1 MKLKYRYLRQQVSN
15 FFRSERGK
23 KLGVWFRRL
32 LNTGVFIWLVYEISN
47 VGWGNVWQSMPV
59 QPLFYLIFFFLYFQL
74 PFFEIIIYKIN
85 WEFDW
90 KRSIPVFLLKNIY
103 NKDVLGYSGEVYF
116 FMWAQKTLHYK
127 KMDIFKIIKDNNII
141 SSVASTLV
149 AFSLL
154 SVFFFSG
161 QIKILDWI
169 FQDTNNYL
177 WGGLVVFFIIVF
189 LVIKFRRFVISMPL
203 NNAYKIFG
211 IHAARLTVNL
221 FLVVVMYDVVIP
233 DTPMYVWFTFLSVE
247 IILSRIP
254 FLPNRDLIF
263 AGLGIGLSEGLAVSA
278 SAIAAILLT
287 RTVLGK
293 VLNLSFFAFS
303 SFLKEK
309 TEFSDDVD
317 SENSKGEAEAK
328 EPVSENKP

>member
-32 LNTGVFIWLVYEISN
+32 LNTGVFIWLIYEISN
-47 VGWGNVWQSMPV
+47 VGWANVWQSMPV
-59 QPLFYLIFFFLYFQL
+59 QPLFYLIFLFLYFQL

-85 WEFDW
+85 WNFDW
-90 KRSIPVFLLKNIY
+90 KKSIPIFLLKNIY

-116 FMWAQKTLHYK
+116 FMWAQKTLNYK

-154 SVFFFSG
+154 SIFFFSG
-161 QIKILDWI
+161 QIKILEWV
-169 FQDTNNYL
+169 FRDTNNYL
-177 WGGLVVFFIIVF
+177 WGGIIVFFIIVF

-203 NNAYKIFG
+203 MNAYKIFG
-211 IHAARLTVNL
+211 IHAVRLTFNL
-221 FLVVVMYDVVIP
+221 FLVVMMYDVVIP

-254 FLPNRDLIF
+254 LLPNRDLIF
-263 AGLGIGLSEGLAVSA
+263 AGLGIGLSDGLAVST

-293 VLNLSFFAFS
+293 VLNLSFFVFS

-309 TEFSDDVD
+309 TEFNEGIADDAT
-317 SENSKGEAEAK
+317 EETEPAESTK
-328 EPVSENKP
+328 T